1 VAAAFLER
9 EIETAWE
16 GDVPAALEVALSLA
30 APTDMV
36 CVMGSLFVAAEARRH
51 ILGLE
56 TDPVPVPASLPSASG
71 SGPAA
76 AAP

>member
-1 VAAAFLER
+1 
-9 EIETAWE
+9 
-16 GDVPAALEVALSLA
+16 
-30 APTDMV
+30 MV

-56 TDPVPVPASLPSASG
+56 VDPAPVPASPASAPG
-71 SGPAA
+71 SGRPT

>member
-1 VAAAFLER
+1 VAATFLER
-9 EIETAWE
+9 EIETTWE
-16 GDVPAALEVALSLA
+16 EDVPAALEVALSLA
-30 APTDMV
+30 TPEDMV

-56 TDPVPVPASLPSASG
+56 ADPAPARLASASG
-71 SGPAA
+71 SGRAS